1 MPESTSEPRTRST
14 HRDAAPACAPVSVR
28 SEVHT
33 GKAIGHRGTRRLQR
47 TGMLLVA
54 ALFLAAPGC
63 TSSKTAEA
71 GGKPVVEREPTTVR
85 VENRSFLDNNVY
97 VLRGGQ
103 RIRLG
108 MVTGNS
114 TKTFTIPANLIFGI
128 SSLQFIVDPIGA
140 SRQPVSNEIRVSEG
154 DEVQLV
160 IPPA

>member
-1 MPESTSEPRTRST
+1 MPESTSEPRSRSM
-14 HRDAAPACAPVSVR
+14 HHDAAPACAPPC
-28 SEVHT
+28 VHSGAGAGRT
-33 GKAIGHRGTRRLQR
+33 VGHRGVRGLHR

-54 ALFLAAPGC
+54 ALLLAAPGC
-63 TSSKTAEA
+63 ASSKNAEA
-71 GGKPVVEREPTTVR
+71 GAKPVAQREPTTVR

-114 TKTFTIPANLIFGI
+114 TKIFTIPSNLIFGI

-140 SRQPVSNEIRVSEG
+140 SRQPISNEIRVSEG

-160 IPPA
+160 IPPT

>member
-1 MPESTSEPRTRST
+1 MSESTSEKQRRSMHHEPGSASAHGSARSAASAGGASAPRG
-14 HRDAAPACAPVSVR
+14 P
-28 SEVHT
+28 
-33 GKAIGHRGTRRLQR
+33 RRLQR
-47 TGMLLVA
+47 AGLLLAA
-54 ALFLAAPGC
+54 ALLLAAPAC

-71 GGKPVVEREPTTVR
+71 GGKPAAVRQPTTVR

-114 TKTFTIPANLIFGI
+114 TQTFTIPSNLIFGI
-128 SSLQFIVDPIGA
+128 SALQFLVDPIGG
-140 SRQPVSNEIRVSEG
+140 SRQPISNEIRVSEG

-160 IPPA
+160 IPPS